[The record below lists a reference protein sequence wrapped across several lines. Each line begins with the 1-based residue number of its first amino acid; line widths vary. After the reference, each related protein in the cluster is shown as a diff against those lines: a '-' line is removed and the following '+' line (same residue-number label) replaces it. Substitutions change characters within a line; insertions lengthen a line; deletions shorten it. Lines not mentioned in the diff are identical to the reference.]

1 MKTQRRPFP
10 TFVIWLLV
18 FLGALL
24 FLLTQCSGLFSGKEP
39 PSLTIK
45 AEGVQL
51 SWVME
56 KNHWNGIAYD
66 RINTFASYGEKISF
80 PSQAAAGERVSITLD
95 TELPERATLLEYALR
110 SNEDSIYGEAQL
122 LSEYPFYFNNR
133 TSSFFLPEPEEHP
146 VRGYLLRCEWGED
159 VCEYAIVVQ
168 ILEE

>member
-18 FLGALL
+18 FFGALL
-24 FLLTQCSGLFSGKEP
+24 FLLVRCSGLFSAGEP
-39 PSLTIK
+39 PSPTIK

-56 KNHWNGIAYD
+56 KRHWNGVAYEPAD
-66 RINTFASYGEKISF
+66 AFASYGKKISF
-80 PSQAAAGERVSITLD
+80 PSQAAAGEQVSITIT
-95 TELPERATLLEYALR
+95 TELPERATLLEYALG
-110 SNEDSIYGEAQL
+110 SNESSLYGEAEL
-122 LSEYPFYFNNR
+122 LSEYPFYFTRR
-133 TSSFFLPEPEEHP
+133 TSSFSLPEPGEHP

-168 ILEE
+168 ILPE